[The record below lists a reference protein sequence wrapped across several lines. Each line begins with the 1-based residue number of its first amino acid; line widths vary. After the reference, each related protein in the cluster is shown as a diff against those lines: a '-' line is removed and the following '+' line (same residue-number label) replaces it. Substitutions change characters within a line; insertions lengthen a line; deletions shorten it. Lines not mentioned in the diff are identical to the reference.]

1 MEVRLY
7 QQLILNT
14 AAKANTLVV
23 LPTGTGKTN
32 VAVMLAAIR
41 LMKFPSSKVLM
52 MAPTRPLAMQHCQT
66 FKRLMTLSQENFKA
80 LTGHV
85 PPAER
90 ERVWREA
97 RLIFATPQVV
107 ERDLIAGRLALA
119 DFSLIVF
126 DEAHRAV
133 KNYPYGFIA
142 ERYVRAARNPLIL
155 GLTASPGAE
164 PSRIDGVKRSLFIE
178 RIEIRSER
186 DEDVRPY
193 LQPIEVEWRR
203 VGLPKTFIDVKRL
216 LERQLKEL
224 LLILRKHAFISSIQ
238 RVGKRDLLRVQEQIR
253 ESMREFEPNP
263 PEHFY
268 TCLVAQAAALRLC
281 HAVELLETQGLTSLK
296 HYLSRLMR
304 KSNMPGCPR
313 AIKLLAS
320 SPRVQ
325 QAFHIVRRLRGQVE
339 HPKIKEAL
347 RVLKE
352 QFTRQPSS
360 KAIVFAHY
368 RDSANMLVGTFSKL
382 NGIRAVK
389 FIGQAKREGEEGL
402 TQREQKQI
410 LERFRAGDINVLVAT
425 AVGEEGLDIPSVDLV
440 LFYEAVPS
448 EIRLIQRRGRT
459 GRTRPGRVVVLLA
472 KGTRDEAFFWS
483 AMHKEQQMREALGE
497 YGEGEPMAKE
507 QRVIEE
513 FTPQKV
519 KIIADH
525 REMPSGVVHELLQL
539 GMEVEA
545 RQLDVGDFIL
555 SDRVGVERKSV
566 GDFLQSIVDKRLL
579 SQAKQLSETFERPV
593 LVLEGEGLYSRRAI
607 HPNAIR
613 GALAALAVD
622 FGVSIIPTQDEKE
635 TAAVLAIIARREQTE
650 RAREVAIRG
659 EAKGLTLPE
668 QQRFIVEGLP
678 GVSAVLAERLLM
690 HFKTPERVMSASEEE
705 LQKVPGIGK
714 VKAKE
719 IKRVLSSLYQP

>member
-1 MEVRLY
+1 
-7 QQLILNT
+7 
-14 AAKANTLVV
+14 
-23 LPTGTGKTN
+23 
-32 VAVMLAAIR
+32 
-41 LMKFPSSKVLM
+41 
-52 MAPTRPLAMQHCQT
+52 
-66 FKRLMTLSQENFKA
+66 
-80 LTGHV
+80 
-85 PPAER
+85 
-90 ERVWREA
+90 
-97 RLIFATPQVV
+97 
-107 ERDLIAGRLALA
+107 
-119 DFSLIVF
+119 
-126 DEAHRAV
+126 
-133 KNYPYGFIA
+133 
-142 ERYVRAARNPLIL
+142 
-155 GLTASPGAE
+155 
-164 PSRIDGVKRSLFIE
+164 
-178 RIEIRSER
+178 
-186 DEDVRPY
+186 
-193 LQPIEVEWRR
+193 
-203 VGLPKTFIDVKRL
+203 
-216 LERQLKEL
+216 
-224 LLILRKHAFISSIQ
+224 
-238 RVGKRDLLRVQEQIR
+238 
-253 ESMREFEPNP
+253 
-263 PEHFY
+263 
-268 TCLVAQAAALRLC
+268 
-281 HAVELLETQGLTSLK
+281 
-296 HYLSRLMR
+296 
-304 KSNMPGCPR
+304 
-313 AIKLLAS
+313 
-320 SPRVQ
+320 
-325 QAFHIVRRLRGQVE
+325 
-339 HPKIKEAL
+339 
-347 RVLKE
+347 
-352 QFTRQPSS
+352 
-360 KAIVFAHY
+360 
-368 RDSANMLVGTFSKL
+368 
-382 NGIRAVK
+382 
-389 FIGQAKREGEEGL
+389 
-402 TQREQKQI
+402 
-410 LERFRAGDINVLVAT
+410 
-425 AVGEEGLDIPSVDLV
+425 
-440 LFYEAVPS
+440 
-448 EIRLIQRRGRT
+448 
-459 GRTRPGRVVVLLA
+459 
-472 KGTRDEAFFWS
+472 
-483 AMHKEQQMREALGE
+483 MHKEQQMREALGE